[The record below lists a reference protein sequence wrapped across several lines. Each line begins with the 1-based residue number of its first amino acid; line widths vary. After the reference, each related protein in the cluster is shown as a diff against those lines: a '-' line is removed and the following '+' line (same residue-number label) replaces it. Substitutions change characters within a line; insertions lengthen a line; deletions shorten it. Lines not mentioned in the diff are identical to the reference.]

1 MENGIKHSNMSKEQN
16 AVFGA
21 ISFPSLTW
29 ERGCL
34 VETPIAQ
41 VQLRSEIE
49 FHGTNWDAEADVD
62 IAVGEMVEIVG
73 KDSITLK
80 VKSLK

>member
-1 MENGIKHSNMSKEQN
+1 MENGIKHSNTSKEQN

-34 VETPIAQ
+34 VEMPIAQ
-41 VQLRSEIE
+41 VQLGNEREPE
-49 FHGTNWDAEADVD
+49 
-62 IAVGEMVEIVG
+62 
-73 KDSITLK
+73 
-80 VKSLK
+80 